1 MLVTLHAFSQFVSE
15 VVNVNFSGSGMI
27 DDSNEY
33 VVQVF
38 ELLLSALQLGQV
50 LSMASIGELQ
60 LVILRLGLPEIV
72 LQLLDLPLSKVKLL
86 LCLLNVSNHV

>member
-1 MLVTLHAFSQFVSE
+1 
-15 VVNVNFSGSGMI
+15 MI

-50 LSMASIGELQ
+50 FSMASIGELQ
-60 LVILRLGLPEIV
+60 LVILRLGLPEIL